1 MPPQAK
7 PKMAVPVQVG
17 PLLTGNAA
25 EVSEFTLNGSLDAA
39 IRASN
44 AQFDDADTLARLRV
58 KMERAAA
65 HETGV
70 QTWCWS
76 MLKPEQ
82 FCLGTYKPGQHPHV
96 LWEVT
101 ARVVCL
107 WASLPGLA
115 LTCLA
120 WNVQGL
126 AALFSNPTVV
136 QQC

>member
-1 MPPQAK
+1 
-7 PKMAVPVQVG
+7 MAAPVQVG

-70 QTWCWS
+70 QTWCWR
-76 MLKPEQ
+76 
-82 FCLGTYKPGQHPHV
+82 V
-96 LWEVT
+96 LLLEHL
-101 ARVVCL
+101 C
-107 WASLPGLA
+107 
-115 LTCLA
+115 
-120 WNVQGL
+120 
-126 AALFSNPTVV
+126 
-136 QQC
+136 